1 MHWYFA
7 FNIKKW
13 VTLFILLK
21 KKKGLRL
28 ITSLLNERILAY
40 VFGLWGTI
48 SLWLT
53 RILNEPKK

>member
-1 MHWYFA
+1 MGDFVYFTE
-7 FNIKKW
+7 KK
-13 VTLFILLK
+13 K